1 MTEGQP
7 QGRRERATMRDV
19 AALAGV
25 ALKTVSRVVNG
36 VSTVDPVLAERVRQA
51 SVKLGY
57 RPNLAAS
64 SLRRGRTN
72 TVGLVLEDISNPFSA
87 SLCRSI
93 ENAARE
99 HGVLLIV
106 VSVDEDPNR
115 EREAVST
122 LIDRRVDG
130 LVVMPAGRDHRYL
143 VSEQQTG
150 VPFVFVDRPPI
161 PLLADTVVTD
171 NRAASAAG
179 VRHMLRGG
187 HQHVAYV
194 GDDPS
199 IETAQ
204 DRFAGFADALTEA
217 GLPLRDNHVRHNL
230 RTARDAREVVLEMIS
245 GPQRPDAIFSS
256 QNLVTIGCVEA
267 LHERGLQHEISLLGF
282 DDLPL
287 AEAVQPAVS
296 VLAQDIAGIGRLA
309 VRRLFDRMAGDE
321 APPQI
326 LVVPSRLIARGSAEL
341 VRS

>member
-1 MTEGQP
+1 MTEGQSP
-7 QGRRERATMRDV
+7 ERRERATMRDV

-51 SVKLGY
+51 STKLGY

-72 TVGLVLEDISNPFSA
+72 TIGLVLEDISNPFSA

-99 HGVLLIV
+99 HGVLLVV

-130 LVVMPAGRDHRYL
+130 LIVMPAGRDHRYL
-143 VSEQQTG
+143 VSEQQAG

-179 VRHMLRGG
+179 VRHMLRGRP
-187 HQHVAYV
+187 QHVAYL
-194 GDDPS
+194 GDDAS

-204 DRFAGFADALTEA
+204 DRFAGFSDALTEV
-217 GLPLRDNHVRHNL
+217 GLPLLDKHIRHNL
-230 RTARDAREVVLEMIS
+230 RTAQDAREVVLEMIS
-245 GPQRPDAIFSS
+245 GTERPDAIFSS

-267 LHERGLQHEISLLGF
+267 LHERGLQYEISLLGF

-309 VRRLFDRMAGDE
+309 IRRLFDRMTGDD
-321 APPQI
+321 APPEI

-341 VRS
+341 VRV